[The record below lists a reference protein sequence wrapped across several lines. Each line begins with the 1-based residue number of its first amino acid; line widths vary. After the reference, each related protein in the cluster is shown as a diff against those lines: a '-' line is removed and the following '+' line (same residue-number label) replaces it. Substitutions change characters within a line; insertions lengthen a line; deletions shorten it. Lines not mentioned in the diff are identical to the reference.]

1 MSNGLWYGI
10 AAYLSWGVSPL
21 YWKQLGQLSPA
32 AVVGYRVFWSLILLG
47 LLLVVRPQHRFQ
59 RGQLSVR
66 VIATYSMT
74 AALLYANWLTFVW
87 AVTAGY
93 IVESSL
99 GYFLSPLLSVGLGVL
114 VLGERLRSAQWVAVG
129 LATSGIVYLTISV
142 GTMPWIA
149 LLLAS
154 TFGVYGLLKK
164 QAALGAVQGLTLET
178 GLLSLPTVGVLLL
191 GPVVTAPVAS
201 ATPWDPWMYQ
211 ALVAGSGVVTVGP
224 LLLFGASVRLI
235 PLSHMGIIQY
245 LAPTLQF
252 LLGVVVYG
260 EQLGPSQVI
269 GYGLVWVALA
279 LFGVE
284 GLYAYRRPAEPAPR
298 PERPHSDP

>member
-1 MSNGLWYGI
+1 MNNGLWYGI

-47 LLLVVRPQHRFQ
+47 LLLVVRPQYRFQ

-66 VIATYSMT
+66 VIATYSTT

-114 VLGERLRSAQWVAVG
+114 VLGERLRSGQWVAVG

-142 GTMPWIA
+142 GTLPWIA

-164 QAALGAVQGLTLET
+164 QASLGAVQGLRVC
-178 GLLSLPTVGVLLL
+178 SHSRPSACCCWVPWSRLP
-191 GPVVTAPVAS
+191 
-201 ATPWDPWMYQ
+201 W
-211 ALVAGSGVVTVGP
+211 
-224 LLLFGASVRLI
+224 R
-235 PLSHMGIIQY
+235 
-245 LAPTLQF
+245 
-252 LLGVVVYG
+252 
-260 EQLGPSQVI
+260 
-269 GYGLVWVALA
+269 
-279 LFGVE
+279 
-284 GLYAYRRPAEPAPR
+284 RRPPGTRGCIRRWWRDPGWSRSARSCCSAPR
-298 PERPHSDP
+298 SA